1 MTEDRRQIAMPT
13 RRLLVDQVIASL
25 RELVEHEGLTV
36 GDRLPSEP
44 QLAERLGV
52 GRSTLRE
59 AIRALSHTGLL
70 ETRQG
75 RGTFVAQD
83 PGLPARFA
91 AARVVEV
98 FEVRRALEVLIAQLA
113 AVRRTSQHVE
123 RLRSALAD
131 CRRHADA
138 GDIPA
143 FITADSM
150 FHQVAAEATGNS
162 VLVEMYGALRP
173 PLEGALGVVADI
185 VVPQQANDRHEVLLD
200 AIVAGNADAA
210 VAATAAHLDE
220 TVALFAR
227 EG

>member
-36 GDRLPSEP
+36 GDRMPSEP

-83 PGLPARFA
+83 PGLPARLA
-91 AARVVEV
+91 AARVPEV

-113 AVRRTSQHVE
+113 AARRTSRHVE
-123 RLRSALAD
+123 RLRNALAD
-131 CRRHADA
+131 CRRYAEA
-138 GDIPA
+138 GDLPA
-143 FITADSM
+143 FIAADSV
-150 FHQVAAEATGNS
+150 FHQVTAEATGNS

-200 AIVAGNADAA
+200 AIEAGNADAA
-210 VAATAAHLDE
+210 VAATTAHLDE
-220 TVALFAR
+220 TVALFER
-227 EG
+227 ER